1 MQDMSHPR
9 RWLVITGL
17 ATIAIVYLM
26 LAGMIETFGE
36 RQIIVGWI
44 SLGQIVLYLPS
55 LIAGYMMRDERLA
68 LISRL
73 IYGTLSGLAA
83 FLIPAILL
91 VFMDNIP
98 MRDMF
103 QNASPALIAIM
114 TQEVEPLGL
123 GLVWLGVAG
132 AVAGLAGGVLSLLPK
147 PVRKALIAAFVV
159 VVSVA
164 LLSDLVGQVLRQI
177 LGGRPDRILFSAS
190 ALRPGVSL
198 LLFIP
203 VLVLV
208 YLQSRFSANLQSRFP
223 GLRIA
228 RTTRGQLI
236 ANGLGVLLLL
246 ALPWMLGSYLSEVLV
261 NVGLFML
268 MALGLNIA
276 VGLAGLLD
284 LGYVTNFAV
293 GAYLVGVLTSTGPQG
308 VGQFNFW
315 LIVPIS
321 IVAAM
326 FTGFLLALPVIR
338 MRGDYLAIATL
349 GFGEMIRLLALSDW
363 FAPLIGGAQGVL
375 FIPKPQILNLMF
387 QTPQQ
392 LYYIILA
399 ACLLVLLVSYRL
411 DISRT
416 GRQWM
421 AIREDETVANA
432 IGIDITWVKTLAF
445 TLSAASGGLSGAIFA
460 AKLGTIFP
468 HSFQLL
474 ISINALCII
483 LVGGIASIPGIAL
496 GSVVL
501 IGMPELLREFSEYRY
516 LFYGILLVLM
526 TLYRPT
532 GLLPA
537 SARHYTTSAPEQERL
552 PPVASEG
559 ATAPNS

>member
-1 MQDMSHPR
+1 MQDMSPRR
-9 RWLVITGL
+9 RWLIFSGF
-17 ATIAIVYLM
+17 ATIAVIYLM
-26 LAGMIETFGE
+26 LTGMIETFGE
-36 RQIIVGWI
+36 RQIIIGVI

-55 LIAGYMMRDERLA
+55 LVSGFLMREDTSVP
-68 LISRL
+68 SRL
-73 IYGTLSGLAA
+73 LYGALAGLAT
-83 FLIPAILL
+83 FVIPVLLL
-91 VFMDNIP
+91 VFMDNVP

-103 QNASPALIAIM
+103 QHASPTLVGVMTFGQETLPVGLAL
-114 TQEVEPLGL
+114 LGL
-123 GLVWLGVAG
+123 AGMASGVAG
-132 AVAGLAGGVLSLLPK
+132 AVLSLLPQS
-147 PVRKALIAAFVV
+147 VRKALVTGFAVV
-159 VVSVA
+159 VTVA
-164 LLSDLVGQVLRQI
+164 MLSDLVGQVLRQI
-177 LGGRPDRILFSAS
+177 LGGRPDRILFSGN
-190 ALRPGVSL
+190 ALRPGVGIG
-198 LLFIP
+198 LFVL

-208 YLQSRFSANLQSRFP
+208 YLQSRFGAGWQTRFP
-223 GLRIA
+223 VLNQMRSG
-228 RTTRGQLI
+228 RGQLI
-236 ANGLGVLLLL
+236 ANGIGIVFLLI
-246 ALPWMLGSYLSEVLV
+246 LPWMLGSYLSEVLV

-308 VGQFNFW
+308 VGHFNFW

-375 FIPKPQILNLMF
+375 FIPKPQILNLSF

-416 GRQWM
+416 GRRWM

-432 IGIDITWVKTLAF
+432 IGIDTTWVKTLAF

-483 LVGGIASIPGIAL
+483 LVGGMASIPGIAL
-496 GSVVL
+496 GSIVL

-526 TLYRPT
+526 TLFRPT
-532 GLLPA
+532 GLIPA
-537 SARHYTTSAPEQERL
+537 AARHYT
-552 PPVASEG
+552 PPKAESGPSPPASSPG
-559 ATAPNS
+559 TAPQRA